1 MKKIVILENVALPNT
16 PAFKKGQEVRVAD
29 SIADLLVERKHARYS
44 TGKSRAEMQAERSQR
59 DGHEE
64 EPDVKVEK
72 SDKRGRRSRVS
83 ENRTTLE

>member
-1 MKKIVILENVALPNT
+1 MKKIVILENVALPSM

-29 SIADLLVERKHARYS
+29 GIADLLVERKHARYS

-59 DGHEE
+59 EGYEE

-72 SDKRGRRSRVS
+72 SDKKGKRSKVS
-83 ENRTTLE
+83 EKRTTQE